1 MSHSPDPHE
10 FDHLQDLYRR
20 TCEAFDRGDL
30 TSAKARDIIVNLR
43 HTDADGVVWKI
54 DTKHSGRRAAFIRED
69 GETPGGQAGRPATG
83 RQSTRH
89 HVVTGFDTLDQK
101 YQDICAAFDRGEMSS
116 TAARNEVLA
125 LRFTD
130 AHGRTWKIDTQR
142 SGKRAAFVQDH
153 SAPGATPTRQR
164 TSPAETPTRSRD
176 SVRDTSRAPADRLPD
191 QRDALRETEPT
202 GRTDS
207 GRPRPSVSPAEDR
220 DDTDQPRQLRVKEIA
235 FAATTLVAGLALLLG
250 WSGGDDPSSET
261 STAPTVTIPMPTFV
275 TTPGIVYPKLASFGA
290 RAAVPNDTEIEF
302 GRSVQGR
309 PLTVV
314 RRGNP
319 NGVRVLVV
327 GCIHGNEYAGVA
339 VTEILKKMTLPSNID
354 LWILP
359 MLNPD
364 GYELKIRQNA
374 NKVDLNRNFPVNWK
388 PIGESGYWQWSGTAP
403 ATEPEV
409 QSMMNLGNLVQPQL
423 TIWYHQ
429 DYFRISPGAGKD
441 GKIRRRYAK
450 LVDLPILKIEGG
462 SYSGTASMWSETMNK
477 NDTTSM
483 TVEFGKGLRE
493 GEAQNNA
500 TAITTVVNEFYAN

>member
-1 MSHSPDPHE
+1 MSQRPDPHE

-20 TCEAFDRGDL
+20 TCDAFDRGEL
-30 TSAKARDIIVNLR
+30 TAAKARDIIVNLR
-43 HTDADGVVWKI
+43 HTDADGVVWKV
-54 DTKHSGRRAAFIRED
+54 DTTRSGRRATFVRED
-69 GETPGGQAGRPATG
+69 GRPVTPSTTLTAPREQDGDKRRP
-83 RQSTRH
+83 
-89 HVVTGFDTLDQK
+89 VVTGFDTLDQK
-101 YQDICAAFDRGEMSS
+101 YQEICAAFDRGEMSS
-116 TAARNEVLA
+116 TAARNEVTA

-130 AHGRTWKIDTQR
+130 SHGRTWKIDTQR

-153 SAPGATPTRQR
+153 DAPVTTPQRPRTAPETHEPARRETPRDPRPTAREQRQTVEPRPTRQVEPEPVTAPPRVDSDDFDDVDIR
-164 TSPAETPTRSRD
+164 T
-176 SVRDTSRAPADRLPD
+176 
-191 QRDALRETEPT
+191 
-202 GRTDS
+202 
-207 GRPRPSVSPAEDR
+207 
-220 DDTDQPRQLRVKEIA
+220 RQLRVKEIA

-250 WSGGDDPSSET
+250 WSGGGDSPTDT
-261 STAPTVTIPMPTFV
+261 STSPTITTPMPTFV
-275 TTPGIVYPKLASFGA
+275 TTPGVTYPKLASYGN

-302 GRSVQGR
+302 GRSVQNR
-309 PLTVV
+309 PLTVI

-327 GCIHGNEYAGVA
+327 GCIHGNEFAGVA
-339 VTEILKKMTLPSNID
+339 VTEILKKMVLPSNID

-364 GYELKIRQNA
+364 GYELKTRQNA
-374 NKVDLNRNFPVNWK
+374 NKVDLNRNFPINWK

-429 DYFRISPGAGKD
+429 DYFRISPGTGKD
-441 GKIRRRYAK
+441 GQIRKRYAN

-477 NDTTSM
+477 NDTTSL

-493 GEAQNNA
+493 GEAQANA
-500 TAITTVVNEFYAN
+500 TAITTVVDEFYTN